1 MRQLVVLVIA
11 GAALGSLSQPSLAA
25 DMPIKAPPVAVIS
38 AYDWSGFY
46 IGANIGGGRSTANYT
61 NLDNTTLFG
70 DSVPGPPPDIFNH
83 SLSGAIG
90 GGQIG
95 YNIQRGRWVF
105 GVEALIDAAAI
116 KGNYTS
122 IFGAADDQY
131 ETRITTL
138 VLLTGRVGYAWDRL
152 LVYGKGGLAAANIE
166 ASVSDSVGPSTGS
179 GSASNWRYGPTVGLG
194 IEYALLPNLSVAVEY
209 DYLHLGGADYQLGD
223 STGSYLWNVEALD
236 VSLLMAKLNY
246 RFSLAR

>member
-1 MRQLVVLVIA
+1 MRQLMVLVIA
-11 GAALGSLSQPSLAA
+11 GVALGSLSQPSLAA
-25 DMPIKAPPVAVIS
+25 DMPIKAPAVAVIS

-46 IGANIGGGRSTANYT
+46 IGANIGGGRSSANYT

-70 DSVPGPPPDIFNH
+70 DSVPPDTFNH
-83 SLSGAIG
+83 SLSGVFG

-105 GVEALIDAAAI
+105 GVEALIDAAGI

-122 IFGAADDQY
+122 TFGAADDQY
-131 ETRITTL
+131 ETRISTL
-138 VLLTGRVGYAWDRL
+138 VLLTGRIGYAWDRL
-152 LVYGKGGLAAANIE
+152 LVYGKAGLGAANIE
-166 ASVSDSVGPSTGS
+166 ASVTDSVGPSTGS
-179 GSASNWRYGPTVGLG
+179 GNASDWRYGPTVGLG
-194 IEYALLPNLSVAVEY
+194 IEYALSPNLSVAVEY
-209 DYLHLGGADYQLGD
+209 DYLNLTGTDYQLGD
-223 STGSYLWNVEALD
+223 STGSYLWNVEVRD